1 MLISPIGL
9 FAKIILASHRL
20 KYTMFS
26 NIFACC
32 GDILSLDRIYPN
44 AKMASIGHQNV
55 SSNCPELGGPVDF
68 RNILHTGIK
77 DIAHNGSFHHFV
89 FMISFLCVYFLV
101 LHMEKS
107 YGMFDKYQVR
117 VQRLNLVD

>member
-44 AKMASIGHQNV
+44 AKMASIGHQYV

-68 RNILHTGIK
+68 KVCDQKNLFWVKFLISHIK
-77 DIAHNGSFHHFV
+77 SKTKVENQSKFFDI
-89 FMISFLCVYFLV
+89 FLTA
-101 LHMEKS
+101 
-107 YGMFDKYQVR
+107 
-117 VQRLNLVD
+117 